1 MFVGWSVMKSHEDV
15 EFEGSESYHI
25 RCEYNPKTGVI
36 KIPVIEG
43 PGINPFYVIIRHVS
57 PLLGHPKTE
66 NCCKG

>member
-1 MFVGWSVMKSHEDV
+1 MDSSKDI

-36 KIPVIEG
+36 KIPVIEDG
-43 PGINPFYVIIRHVS
+43 WKKSRYITIRKVS
-57 PLLGHPKTE
+57 PLLGHLKTE